1 MRASRLIDQYSEAV
15 TQGRSAK
22 IIILKKLN
30 ENTCTKI
37 AFSIHLEALGLRG
50 KERSSN
56 WRCSRKTVHLKISQN
71 SKKKTCAR
79 ASSFNKVAPCDFIK
93 NSTLAQAFS
102 VKFTKSLWTT
112 FLQNTSGRLLHL
124 LVPLLIKKLP
134 AEKAIQIQQILF
146 FLTKIQNKEYTYLFP
161 YSLTTVLY
169 TYKMELIYKISH
181 FL

>member
-37 AFSIHLEALGLRG
+37 AFSIHLEALGQRG

-79 ASSFNKVAPCDFIK
+79 VSLVKKEA
-93 NSTLAQAFS
+93 LAQVFCCQFCEFFKNTFFYRTPLA
-102 VKFTKSLWTT
+102 VASLCQMRTLGLNGLMYR
-112 FLQNTSGRLLHL
+112 F
-124 LVPLLIKKLP
+124 
-134 AEKAIQIQQILF
+134 
-146 FLTKIQNKEYTYLFP
+146 
-161 YSLTTVLY
+161 
-169 TYKMELIYKISH
+169 
-181 FL
+181 